1 MSQSSLIRSPPPSSL
16 LRSNLLSVRILS
28 QSTSSQP
35 LSATAALFY
44 PKRQIFFAKFSDWST
59 KSKTLTASPRFLR
72 YFSSSLKTNSH
83 HMLSAKSTNSITS
96 PNSGSSSTD
105 TSQSSQLKFQPHLT
119 FHFHFYLLQHL
130 DVLLLFHPFLH
141 PQLTPYIFTPL
152 STSCHHLVPNP
163 PSKVLPATP
172 DYTLHVAQHVT
183 EKVQISPPA
192 VPHVARGL
200 MHLNLLA
207 KTTTKFFLV
216 GILFLLFSDF
226 YLVFCIFLGRF
237 YHYV

>member
-1 MSQSSLIRSPPPSSL
+1 MP
-16 LRSNLLSVRILS
+16 
-28 QSTSSQP
+28 
-35 LSATAALFY
+35 
-44 PKRQIFFAKFSDWST
+44 
-59 KSKTLTASPRFLR
+59 
-72 YFSSSLKTNSH
+72 
-83 HMLSAKSTNSITS
+83 SAKSTNSITS

-152 STSCHHLVPNP
+152 STSCHYLVPNP